1 MLPAATS
8 CSSGFQRW
16 VRDLSISVPPPT
28 PRRPS
33 VSPSPVT
40 SSRPPAPPPMT
51 MMRCTAL
58 SPFFCFI
65 FRLLRLYP
73 LSPYQRNRSPAS
85 SGRISMPSASPHSC
99 VLSLGS
105 FLTSCDILQT
115 GAQFHVAL
123 GACPESPSTPY

>member
-1 MLPAATS
+1 S

-16 VRDLSISVPPPT
+16 VRDLSISVTSAT

-33 VSPSPVT
+33 VLPSPVT

-51 MMRCTAL
+51 MMRCAAL

-73 LSPYQRNRSPAS
+73 LSPYRRNRSPAS
-85 SGRISMPSASPHSC
+85 SGRTSVPSASPHSC

-105 FLTSCDILQT
+105 FLTSCDISKQ
-115 GAQFHVAL
+115 
-123 GACPESPSTPY
+123 ACSSTQLLDPFPESPSTPY